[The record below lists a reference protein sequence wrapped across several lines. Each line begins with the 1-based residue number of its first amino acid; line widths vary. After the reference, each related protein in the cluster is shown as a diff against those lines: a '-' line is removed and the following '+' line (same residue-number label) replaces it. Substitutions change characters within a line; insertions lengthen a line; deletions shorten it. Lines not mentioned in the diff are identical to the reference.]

1 MAKIEID
8 GKQYDTDHISD
19 QAKQALGAV
28 QFTQMEIQR
37 LQAQLAAMQT
47 ANMTYA
53 RGLKEALEQAEA
65 QPAATPSAPDKPLSF
80 SGDTLKFS

>member
-1 MAKIEID
+1 MAKFEID

-19 QAKQALGAV
+19 QAKKALGAV

-37 LQAQLAAMQT
+37 LQAQLVAMQT

-53 RGLKEALEQAEA
+53 QGLKQALEQSGA

>member
-1 MAKIEID
+1 MAKFDVD
-8 GKQYDTDHISD
+8 GKEYDTDHISD
-19 QAKQALGAV
+19 KAKQALGAV

-53 RGLKEALEQAEA
+53 QGLKQALEQAGA
-65 QPAATPSAPDKPLSF
+65 QTAATPSAPEKPFNF